1 MKLFSFFILITIF
14 FLSCE
19 KKKAELD
26 YNENG
31 FPIITNSFKLDF
43 IKEFLNDT
51 SLAKYKRYSEPYVF
65 MVNDDNKIYTIT
77 ENSKIQNL
85 TKTDYISLK
94 LKIQDISFIY
104 EQLSEDLKNENLI
117 AHGLRSLNWDKLVD
131 YHFENTNLGIEYF
144 VSQDSIAKVEESLK
158 DNGILYLSTPIFN
171 KTLDLAFM
179 DIEGSVT
186 GETIIFKKIE
196 DRWSVKEITN
206 EWIR

>member
-1 MKLFSFFILITIF
+1 M
-14 FLSCE
+14 SCE
-19 KKKAELD
+19 KKKAELY

-117 AHGLRSLNWDKLVD
+117 AHGLRSLNWDKLID

-179 DIEGSVT
+179 DIEGSIT

>member
-1 MKLFSFFILITIF
+1 
-14 FLSCE
+14 LSCE

-77 ENSKIQNL
+77 ESSKIQNL

-94 LKIQDISFIY
+94 LKIQDISFIN

-158 DNGILYLSTPIFN
+158 DNGILYLSTPVFN
-171 KTLDLAFM
+171 ETLDLAFI

>member
-1 MKLFSFFILITIF
+1 M
-14 FLSCE
+14 SCE

-104 EQLSEDLKNENLI
+104 EQLSEDLKNENII

>member
-1 MKLFSFFILITIF
+1 
-14 FLSCE
+14 LSCE
-19 KKKAELD
+19 KKKAELY

-117 AHGLRSLNWDKLVD
+117 AHGLRSLNWDKLID

-179 DIEGSVT
+179 DIEGSIT

>member
-19 KKKAELD
+19 KKKTELD

-51 SLAKYKRYSEPYVF
+51 SLTKYKRYSEPYVF

-85 TKTDYISLK
+85 KKTDYISLK
-94 LKIQDISFIY
+94 LKIQDFSFIN

>member
-1 MKLFSFFILITIF
+1 M
-14 FLSCE
+14 SCE

>member
-1 MKLFSFFILITIF
+1 M
-14 FLSCE
+14 SCE

-65 MVNDDNKIYTIT
+65 MVNDDNKIYTIK